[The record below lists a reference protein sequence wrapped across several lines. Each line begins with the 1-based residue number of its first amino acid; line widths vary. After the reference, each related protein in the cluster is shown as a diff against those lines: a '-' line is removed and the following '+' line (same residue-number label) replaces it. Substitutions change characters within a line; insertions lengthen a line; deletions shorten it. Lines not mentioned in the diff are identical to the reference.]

1 MIDRLKLT
9 ISISHG
15 VGESF
20 RSKDKVNNS
29 WLAVVVICPLQGKF
43 YLHYPECPL

>member
-20 RSKDKVNNS
+20 RSKDKVTD
-29 WLAVVVICPLQGKF
+29 
-43 YLHYPECPL
+43 